1 VTEVIREE
9 IKKFLKSNENKNTIY
24 QNLWDIA
31 NAMLSGKFIAISAHI
46 KKTKTSQIN
55 NLMMY
60 LKLLEKQEQTKPKTS
75 RWREIIK
82 IRAKSNEIKTKQT
95 AQRINE
101 TKKLVL

>member
-1 VTEVIREE
+1 
-9 IKKFLKSNENKNTIY
+9 
-24 QNLWDIA
+24 
-31 NAMLSGKFIAISAHI
+31 MH
-46 KKTKTSQIN
+46 
-55 NLMMY
+55 

-95 AQRINE
+95 TQRINE